1 MDTGTSFEL
10 DDFDP
15 LNQNAKQLP
24 IVSRASSVVLSQ
36 IPSTVTSGTTT
47 AQNRSQAF
55 SNPVYPFYLP
65 GQQPHQI
72 TLPSSSST
80 SSTASVARNSSK
92 SDDDIEL
99 LRKYGLD
106 SFKLVDVNRKM
117 ANNLKTNQFMINSN
131 NLNANGSILTGND
144 NGRDSNVV
152 TNFLKTNGDIGQ
164 QNQQRNNNNWTT
176 FD

>member
-1 MDTGTSFEL
+1 MPSL
-10 DDFDP
+10 V
-15 LNQNAKQLP
+15 LP
-24 IVSRASSVVLSQ
+24 Q
-36 IPSTVTSGTTT
+36 IPSSVTSET
-47 AQNRSQAF
+47 AIQNRGQAF

-65 GQQPHQI
+65 GQQQQQVI
-72 TLPSSSST
+72 LPSSSST
-80 SSTASVARNSSK
+80 TSVARNSTK
-92 SDDDIEL
+92 SEDDIEL

-106 SFKLVDVNRKM
+106 SFKLNDNNHKM
-117 ANNLKTNQFMINSN
+117 ANNSKPNQFMINSN

-164 QNQQRNNNNWTT
+164 QNQQRNNNKWTT